1 MIRSLFTR
9 VALSLLLALSVAVP
23 SFAGSY
29 VKEVKLIGGS
39 KNYVQNKWNS
49 YYDQGWNA
57 CRKNNW
63 EGTQDLNEG
72 AGGDYIYLLY
82 KLDSNEEG
90 INYGYVTDFYV
101 SNEDGIAPDT
111 RVIDGRVYYLV
122 PYEGETDF
130 VNSKGDLNRGARG
143 DYIHLYYTKDYFS
156 DHRAVTDIFFKDT
169 KQNGAVGVNGGTDGY
184 DFNKG
189 AGGEDIYM
197 YFTTTALKYECLEMA
212 SKVVSTWLYPINTA
226 YNYSFSEQIYTAA
239 EIHRSGIITH
249 IAFNYSHKDSAPI
262 SLDRIQVYM
271 TMTDKESFD
280 DKYDFVPMS
289 AGDKVFEGTISASGP
304 GWITLELDT
313 PFAYDDN
320 HNLLIG
326 CLDKGEGYCD
336 GRYLF
341 NETVWKSDYTF
352 TGHYTGDK
360 AQCVY
365 CYSDDAIPVLD
376 NLANIYSSGSSIN
389 GYAVKTRSDIQ
400 LVIAPDLACPSKLS
414 VSSCTDVSA
423 TLTWEAPLSG
433 RPVTGYVYQFRPMG
447 NANNWSGE
455 VSISETSVT
464 FNGLTAR
471 SDYQFRVK
479 ARYAGGEESVF
490 TNLRFITAVPLPYD
504 WSFENGMD
512 GWPMVDCLWDKTG
525 ISSDDVDTHTGNYG
539 FRFIK
544 DIGSNA
550 KEYQYL
556 ISPRIPDTAPVKI
569 TFWYRSPVITASYNE
584 SFNIG
589 VSFGTD
595 DHQRGFTWSEDIP
608 AIQSPWTKYEII
620 SAAGVKYLAIR
631 FNNSASTE
639 GVCFDDFTFEEYSN
653 YTGPSD
659 LAVSNLT
666 NHGATISWTSP
677 GGEFITGF
685 AYQYRLA
692 NESNWSTAVTLGSD
706 QTSVSLSDLSINT
719 TYQFR
724 VKALFGNSSSSYVTI
739 TFLTEGDAESL
750 PHFQGFEDGMGGWR
764 VVNAD
769 IGSGIYTFAEEYL
782 HTGQASFRFINS
794 TSATDSPQILISP
807 QLESDCAMTLSF
819 FYRNCVL
826 ESSVVPVYFQVG
838 HSTTTKDLDA
848 FTWSS
853 IMKSENDDWNQ
864 YFGTFPRGTKYIA
877 IVMRATRLW
886 FNVDDISITPIANNV
901 ATAATLLGEEKYIS
915 TFYDGTRLTR
925 DMQTIPAY
933 RLPEGALAYTATL
946 DGDDL
951 VLHLVGDVFTAG
963 EAVIVIMDKTKQD
976 TENTKV
982 YDVSNISVFKKVDRP
997 NILQGSDSPVTV
1009 TDGKVDGKT
1018 VYVLGV
1024 ENGVLG
1030 LYKFTG
1036 SEIPAGKAYY
1046 LAQ

>member
-1 MIRSLFTR
+1 MIRSLFAK

-39 KNYVQNKWNS
+39 KDYVQTQWDS
-49 YYDQGWNA
+49 YYAQGWSA
-57 CRKNNW
+57 GIKNGGQ
-63 EGTQDLNEG
+63 GTQDLNEG

-82 KLDSNEEG
+82 KLDSNEG
-90 INYGYVTDFYV
+90 GVNYGYVTDFYV
-101 SNEDGIAPDT
+101 SNEEGTAPDSKE
-111 RVIDGRVYYLV
+111 IGGRVYYLV
-122 PYEGETDF
+122 PYEGGTDF
-130 VNSKGDLNRGARG
+130 VNSKGDLNRGAGG
-143 DYIHLYYTKDYFS
+143 DYIHLYYTKDLFP
-156 DHRAVTDIFFKDT
+156 DNRVVTDIFFKDT

-184 DFNKG
+184 DFNS
-189 AGGEDIYM
+189 GGGGKYIYM
-197 YFTTTALKYECLEMA
+197 YFTTTPLNNEYVELSNNNA
-212 SKVVSTWLYPINTA
+212 INTYLLPISTA
-226 YNYSFSEQIYTAA
+226 YSYSFSEQIYTAA
-239 EIHRSGIITH
+239 EIRRSGTITA
-249 IAFNYSHKDSAPI
+249 IAFYYMHSSPI
-262 SLDRIQVYM
+262 SLDGIQIYM
-271 TMTDKESFD
+271 TMTDNERFD
-280 DKYDFVPMS
+280 GHFVPMRAS
-289 AGDKVFEGTISASGP
+289 DIVFDGKLSASGP
-304 GWITLELDT
+304 GWITLLLDT
-313 PFAYDDN
+313 PFTYDGN
-320 HNLLIG
+320 HSLLIG
-326 CLDKGEGYCD
+326 CLDKGKGCCE
-336 GRYLF
+336 RYHF
-341 NETVWKSDYTF
+341 DMDESHWKSDFRF
-352 TGHYTGDK
+352 TAHYTGD
-360 AQCVY
+360 QCQCMH
-365 CYSDDAIPVLD
+365 CYSDNDIPALD
-376 NLANIYSSGSSIN
+376 NLYGVSQP
-389 GYAVKTRSDIQ
+389 VRSDIQ
-400 LVIAPDLACPSKLS
+400 LVMAPDLDCPSDLA
-414 VSSCTDVSA
+414 VSTATDVSA

-433 RPVTGYVYQFRPMG
+433 RPVTGYVYQFRPAG
-447 NANNWSGE
+447 NANSWSNEASTSG
-455 VSISETSVT
+455 TSVT

-479 ARYAGGEESVF
+479 ALYAGGEESVY
-490 TNLRFITAVPLPYD
+490 TNIRFSTAVPLPYE
-504 WSFENGMD
+504 WGFENGMD
-512 GWPMVDCLWDKTG
+512 GWKMVDWSIDRTG

-544 DIGSNA
+544 DVTPEA

-556 ISPRIPDTAPVKI
+556 ISPRIPDTDPVKI
-569 TFWYRSPVITASYNE
+569 SFYYRSPVITVDYNE

-589 VSFGTD
+589 ISCGTD

-608 AIQSPWTKYEII
+608 ATQSTWTKSEITA
-620 SAAGVKYLAIR
+620 AAGVKYLAIR
-631 FNNSASTE
+631 FNNSASTK
-639 GVCFDDFTFEEYSN
+639 GVCFDDFTFEVYSN

-666 NHGATISWTSP
+666 NRGATISWTSP
-677 GGEFITGF
+677 GGEFLTGF
-685 AYQYRLA
+685 AYQYKPA

-706 QTSVSLSDLSINT
+706 QTSVSLSELSINT
-719 TYQFR
+719 SYQFR

-769 IGSGIYTFAEEYL
+769 IGSGIYTSAEEYL
-782 HTGQASFRFINS
+782 HTGKASFRFMNS
-794 TSATDSPQILISP
+794 TYAHDSPQILISP

-819 FYRNCVL
+819 FYKNCDY
-826 ESSVVPVYFQVG
+826 ESSAYPAYFQVG
-838 HSTTTKDLDA
+838 HSTTAKDLDD
-848 FTWSS
+848 FTWSD
-853 IMKSENDDWNQ
+853 IMKSQSDDWNQ

-877 IVMRATRLW
+877 IMMRETALW

-976 TENTKV
+976 TEDTKV

>member
-1 MIRSLFTR
+1 MIRSLFAR

-49 YYDQGWNA
+49 YYDQGWSA
-57 CRKNNW
+57 GIKNGGQ
-63 EGTQDLNEG
+63 GTQDLNEG

-82 KLDSNEEG
+82 KLDSNEDG
-90 INYGYVTDFYV
+90 INYGYITDFYV
-101 SNEDGIAPDT
+101 SNEEGTAPDT

-130 VNSKGDLNRGARG
+130 VSSKGDLNRGADG
-143 DYIHLYYTKDYFS
+143 DYIHLYYTKDYFP
-156 DHRAVTDIFFKDT
+156 DHRVVTDIFFKNT

-189 AGGEDIYM
+189 ADGEYIYM
-197 YFTTTALKYECLEMA
+197 YFTTTALTYECLEMA
-212 SKVVSTWLYPINTA
+212 GNSLSIDYFPISTA
-226 YNYSFSEQIYTAA
+226 HKYSFSEQIYTAA
-239 EIHRSGIITH
+239 EIRRSGTITH
-249 IAFNYSHKDSAPI
+249 IAFNYKNMAQN
-262 SLDRIQVYM
+262 LDPFELDGIQVYM

-280 DKYDFVPMS
+280 GQYVPINARDM
-289 AGDKVFEGTISASGP
+289 VFDGKISASGP
-304 GWITLELDT
+304 GWITLKLDT
-313 PFAYDDN
+313 PFAYDGN
-320 HNLLIG
+320 HSLVIG
-326 CLDKGEGYCD
+326 CYDKGEGHCP
-336 GRYLF
+336 RYLPSSGDD
-341 NETVWKSDYTF
+341 WRSDYRF

-360 AQCVY
+360 AQCLF
-365 CYSDDAIPVLD
+365 CSSDDVIPDLD
-376 NLANIYSSGSSIN
+376 NIYNLGGIP
-389 GYAVKTRSDIQ
+389 KKIRSDIQ
-400 LVIAPDLACPSKLS
+400 LVIAPDLDCPSKLA

-433 RPVTGYVYQFRPMG
+433 RPVSGYVYQFRPAG
-447 NANNWSGE
+447 NADSWPAE
-455 VSISETSVT
+455 VSTSGTSVT

-479 ARYAGGEESVF
+479 ALYAGGEESVY
-490 TNLRFITAVPLPYD
+490 TNIRFSTAVPLPYD
-504 WSFENGMD
+504 CGFENGMD
-512 GWPMVDCLWDKTG
+512 GWAMVDWLWDKTG
-525 ISSDDVDTHTGNYG
+525 ISSDEVDTHTGNHG

-544 DIGSNA
+544 DITPEA

-556 ISPRIPDTAPVKI
+556 ISPRLPDTAPVKI
-569 TFWYRSPVITASYNE
+569 SFWYRSPIITVAYNE

-589 VSFGTD
+589 VSYGTD

-608 AIQSPWTKYEII
+608 ATQSPWTRYEIVA
-620 SAAGVKYLAIR
+620 AAGIKFIAIR
-631 FNNSASTE
+631 FNNSLSTK
-639 GVCFDDFTFEEYSN
+639 GVCFDDFTFEAYSN

-677 GGEFITGF
+677 GGEFLKGF
-685 AYQYRLA
+685 AYQYKPA
-692 NESNWSTAVTLGSD
+692 NESAWSDAATLGSN

-719 TYQFR
+719 SYQFR
-724 VKALFGNSSSSYVTI
+724 VKALFGNSSSSYATI
-739 TFLTEGDAESL
+739 SFLTEGDAESL

-769 IGSGIYTFAEEYL
+769 IGSGIYTSAEEYL
-782 HTGQASFRFINS
+782 HTGQASFRFMNS
-794 TSATDSPQILISP
+794 TYAHNSPQILISP

-819 FYRNCVL
+819 FYKNCDY
-826 ESSVVPVYFQVG
+826 ESSAYPAYFQVG
-838 HSTTTKDLDA
+838 HSTTAKDLDD
-848 FTWSS
+848 FTWSD
-853 IMKSENDDWNQ
+853 IMTAKSDDWGQ

-877 IVMRATRLW
+877 IMMRETALW
-886 FNVDDISITPIANNV
+886 FNVDDISINSIANNV

-982 YDVSNISVFKKVDRP
+982 YDVSNMSVYNKVERP

-1036 SEIPAGKAYY
+1036 SEIPAGKAYH

>member
-1 MIRSLFTR
+1 MIRSLFAK

-39 KNYVQNKWNS
+39 ENYVRNKWNS
-49 YYDQGWNA
+49 YYDQGWSA
-57 CRKNNW
+57 GIKNGGQ
-63 EGTQDLNEG
+63 GTQDLNEG

-101 SNEDGIAPDT
+101 SNEKGTAPDT
-111 RVIDGRVYYLV
+111 RVIDGRLYYLV

-130 VNSKGDLNRGARG
+130 VNSKGDLNRGAGG
-143 DYIHLYYTKDYFS
+143 DYIHLYYTKDFFP
-156 DHRAVTDIFFKDT
+156 DNHVVTDIFFKDV
-169 KQNGAVGVNGGTDGY
+169 KQSGAVGVNGETDGY
-184 DFNKG
+184 DFNANASGKY
-189 AGGEDIYM
+189 IYM
-197 YFTTTALKYECLEMA
+197 YFTTTALTFQCVEMA
-212 SKVVSTWLYPINTA
+212 GKTYSDHECPITTS
-226 YNYSFSEQIYTAA
+226 YKYSFSEQIYTAA
-239 EIHRSGIITH
+239 EIHRSGTITA
-249 IAFNYSHKDSAPI
+249 IAFNYDYSAPI
-262 SLDRIQVYM
+262 SLDGIKIYM
-271 TMTDKESFD
+271 TMIDEESFD
-280 DKYDFVPMS
+280 RHFVPMRES
-289 AGDKVFEGTISASGP
+289 DMVFDGEISAAGP
-304 GWITLELDT
+304 GWITLKLDI
-313 PFAYDDN
+313 PFTYDGN
-320 HNLLIG
+320 HSLVIG
-326 CLDKGEGYCD
+326 CLDKGD
-336 GRYLF
+336 GFCERYS
-341 NETVWKSDYTF
+341 ETHLGESFWVSNYTF
-352 TGHYTGDK
+352 TGHITGDC
-360 AQCVY
+360 QCVF
-365 CYSDDAIPVLD
+365 CYSDNDKPGLD
-376 NLANIYSSGSSIN
+376 NLEGFSVHPRNS
-389 GYAVKTRSDIQ
+389 RSDIQ
-400 LVIAPDLACPSKLS
+400 LVMAPDLDCPSELA
-414 VSSCTDVSA
+414 VSTATDVSA

-433 RPVTGYVYQFRPMG
+433 RPVSRYVYQFRPTG
-447 NANNWSGE
+447 NANNWSAETPTNG
-455 VSISETSVT
+455 TSVT
-464 FNGLTAR
+464 FDGLTAR

-479 ARYAGGEESVF
+479 ALYAGGEESVF
-490 TNLRFITAVPLPYD
+490 ANLRFITAVPLPYD
-504 WSFENGMD
+504 CGFENGMD

-525 ISSDDVDTHTGNYG
+525 ISSDVVDKHTGNYG

-544 DIGSNA
+544 DITPEA

-569 TFWYRSPVITASYNE
+569 SFYYRSPVITVGYNE

-589 VSFGTD
+589 ISCGTD

-608 AIQSPWTKYEII
+608 ATQSTWTKYEITA
-620 SAAGVKYLAIR
+620 AAGVKYLAIR
-631 FNNSASTE
+631 LNNSASTK
-639 GVCFDDFTFEEYSN
+639 GVCFDDFTFEVYSN

-659 LAVSNLT
+659 LAVSDLT
-666 NHGATISWTSP
+666 SHGATISWASP
-677 GGEFITGF
+677 GGEFISGF
-685 AYQYRLA
+685 SYQYRPA

-706 QTSVSLSDLSINT
+706 QTSVSLSELSINT
-719 TYQFR
+719 SYQFR

-769 IGSGIYTFAEEYL
+769 IGSGIYTYAEEYL
-782 HTGQASFRFINS
+782 HTGKASFQFMNS
-794 TSATDSPQILISP
+794 TYAHDSPQILISP

-819 FYRNCVL
+819 FYKNCDY
-826 ESSVVPVYFQVG
+826 ESSAYPAYFQVG

-848 FTWSS
+848 FTWSD
-853 IMKSENDDWNQ
+853 IMKSQSDDWNQ

-877 IVMRATRLW
+877 IMMRETALW

-976 TENTKV
+976 TEDTKV
-982 YDVSNISVFKKVDRP
+982 YDVSNISVFNKVDRP